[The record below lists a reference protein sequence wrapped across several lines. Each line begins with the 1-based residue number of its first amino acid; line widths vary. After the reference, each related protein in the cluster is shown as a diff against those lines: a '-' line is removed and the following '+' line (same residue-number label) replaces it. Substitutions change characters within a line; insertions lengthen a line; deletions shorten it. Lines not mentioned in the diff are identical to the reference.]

1 MKLFEKLQK
10 KVTVNDY
17 TFHCVIDQT
26 PSIPMVSVKIYSS
39 KTSHVEFLFSW
50 KRMYDVN
57 PNRPVVCARLI
68 QYAIDQG
75 WDYQEEKQV
84 RIFEQSDDVSDL
96 LQLEKLDYT

>member
-26 PSIPMVSVKIYSS
+26 PSIPMVSVKIYAS

-50 KRMYDVN
+50 RKMYDVN
-57 PNRPVVCARLI
+57 PNRPLVCARLI

-75 WDYQEEKQV
+75 WAYQEEKQV
-84 RIFEQSDDVSDL
+84 TIIEQGDDVSDL
-96 LQLEKLDYT
+96 LKLDELDYT

>member
-10 KVTVNDY
+10 KITVNDY

-26 PSIPMVSVKIYSS
+26 LSIPMVSVKIYAS

-50 KRMYDVN
+50 RKMYDVN
-57 PNRPVVCARLI
+57 PNRPLVCARLI

-75 WDYQEEKQV
+75 WAYQEEKQV
-84 RIFEQSDDVSDL
+84 RIIEQGDDVSNL
-96 LQLEKLDYT
+96 LKLEELDYT